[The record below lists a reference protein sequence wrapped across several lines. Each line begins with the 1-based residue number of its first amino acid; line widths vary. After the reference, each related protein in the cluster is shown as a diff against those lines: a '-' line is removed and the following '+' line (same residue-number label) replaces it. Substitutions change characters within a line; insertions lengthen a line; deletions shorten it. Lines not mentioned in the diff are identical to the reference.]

1 MATATA
7 GTERHPSDTH
17 TSVDR
22 VLELEGKGAGVYF
35 APSSQGISLQ
45 LGLLSI
51 LLAMLWAFQ
60 AQIVNPGALPFLE
73 PLALSLGA
81 VGIFA
86 GGMWNMRNG
95 VTVAGVIG
103 GIYGV
108 FWLSFGLLLLLQF
121 GPLTTSKAVG
131 PVEFGHVLGLYLWIM
146 AVVSAGL
153 TIPTIWVNKT
163 VFAQQALLAVV
174 FICLAIGYSS
184 APGGSGML
192 KLGGWLSLI
201 DGLLAF
207 FVAMALLTNET
218 AGKTVIPLP

>member
-1 MATATA
+1 M
-7 GTERHPSDTH
+7 
-17 TSVDR
+17 DR

-45 LGLLSI
+45 LGALSI
-51 LLAMLWAFQ
+51 LLGMLWAFQ
-60 AQIVNPGALPFLE
+60 AQIVSPDSLPFLE

-86 GGMWNMRNG
+86 GGMWNLRNG

-103 GIYGV
+103 GVYGV
-108 FWLSFGLLLLLQF
+108 FWLSFGLLLLLQY
-121 GPLTTSKAVG
+121 GPLTTSKLVG

-146 AVVSAGL
+146 AIVSAGL
-153 TIPTIWVNKT
+153 TIPTFWVNKT

-174 FICLAIGYSS
+174 FIALGIGYSS

-201 DGLLAF
+201 DGILAF
-207 FVAMALLTNET
+207 IVAIALVSNET